1 MSIRNFFL
9 KKVLALSFLLLVLL
23 ECILGA
29 SVLLFRDH
37 LLRNAQS
44 MGMLLTESHA
54 REIETQLNE
63 YSTLLQMA
71 KVNIQKMQQEQ
82 ADLQSIQQWITQY
95 NQDLEQML
103 KNRSVDLQ
111 AVLGDQIVSQDGI
124 QQDFSRDYTS
134 ATWYQQAVE
143 AQGQPVYID
152 PLNGT
157 APSQAIFTVSC
168 LLENGVDALVLDV
181 KLSNTR
187 TAEIAATAPERF
199 DFYLFDSMGNL
210 VYSVLSY
217 TDADPESTLAYHT
230 KLLDGARDSSLF
242 AYNSTIRDL
251 QGLNRGV
258 YYAHMSNGWIIMMTI
273 PLEDI
278 LLSRDNTVV
287 VNILMLLIGLIFMGI
302 IVFGVRDLYI
312 QHKANTDGLTGLL
325 NKSAFLT
332 QVKKHLRHANGT
344 LVIIDLDNFKK
355 VNDLYGHDQG
365 DAVLRQTAS
374 LLSSTFRSTDLVGRF
389 GGDEFM
395 VLIPKHLDEQVLNRK
410 FSHLCDSLNQIS
422 LQYPQANL
430 SMSIGA
436 GYCLKGADYET
447 VFKQVDETLYQVKRS
462 GKNSFQIHRPEHGA
476 AHSKG

>member
-29 SVLLFRDH
+29 SVLLCRDH

-44 MGMLLTESHA
+44 MGMLLTKSHA

-82 ADLQSIQQWITQY
+82 AD
-95 NQDLEQML
+95 
-103 KNRSVDLQ
+103 
-111 AVLGDQIVSQDGI
+111 
-124 QQDFSRDYTS
+124 
-134 ATWYQQAVE
+134 
-143 AQGQPVYID
+143 
-152 PLNGT
+152 
-157 APSQAIFTVSC
+157 
-168 LLENGVDALVLDV
+168 
-181 KLSNTR
+181 
-187 TAEIAATAPERF
+187 
-199 DFYLFDSMGNL
+199 
-210 VYSVLSY
+210 
-217 TDADPESTLAYHT
+217 
-230 KLLDGARDSSLF
+230 
-242 AYNSTIRDL
+242 
-251 QGLNRGV
+251 
-258 YYAHMSNGWIIMMTI
+258 
-273 PLEDI
+273 
-278 LLSRDNTVV
+278 
-287 VNILMLLIGLIFMGI
+287 
-302 IVFGVRDLYI
+302 
-312 QHKANTDGLTGLL
+312 
-325 NKSAFLT
+325 KSAFLT
-332 QVKKHLRHANGT
+332 QVKKHLRHANAT

-355 VNDLYGHDQG
+355 VNNLYGHDQG

-436 GYCLKGADYET
+436 GYCLKGADYEK